1 MIYLNDISLSFG
13 DRQLLD
19 GISFMLSHRHRA
31 GLIGKNGAGKST
43 LFKIIHGEL
52 TPDSGRVEMSKEY
65 TLGYLKQDINFQNEI
80 SVIDEAKKA
89 FSQIKDLENRI
100 SKINEKL
107 AEFNEFE
114 SVEYSNTV
122 QQLSDYIH
130 RLELLDAANADA
142 RAVKVLKGLGFK
154 DEEFQRPLF
163 TFSGGW
169 NMRVEMAK
177 LLLQKPDL
185 LLLDEPTNHLD
196 IPSIVWLEQYL
207 QTYPGVV
214 IIISHDKMFLDN
226 TCNKILELELGQL
239 NVYEGNYSKYLVEKE
254 KQKEVIS
261 ASFENQ
267 QKLIRQ
273 KERTINRFMAKATKT
288 KMAQSMQKQLDKIER
303 IEIPEQDNARL
314 SLRFQSCTRPGR
326 VIFDINNLSMSFGE
340 KQIFSQIDMHVERGD
355 KIALV
360 GKNGEGKSTFVK
372 LITGELI
379 PATGKIQ
386 YGTNVQVSYY
396 AQDQPDTLDRN
407 KTVLEI
413 MEDESPAEQRP
424 NLRKILGA
432 FLFSGEDVEKKVA
445 VLSGG
450 ERSRLALARMLLRP
464 SNVIILDEPTN
475 HLDIATK
482 DVLKDALLNYDGT
495 LIVISHDR
503 EFLDGLSNKVYEFDN
518 GRVREYLGD
527 INYFLEKKQ
536 YLDIRDIQIS
546 DSTNLQVNAAIQ
558 PENPKVSLVDKKLS
572 HEEEKKLKRRVQY
585 LERDIEQL
593 ESLISI
599 YEARSSDN
607 DFYQSSSYL
616 EETKEYQENKIK
628 LEELLEEWERLAIQI
643 E

>member
-19 GISFMLSHRHRA
+19 GISFMLSSRHRA

-43 LFKIIHGEL
+43 LFKIIQGEI
-52 TPDSGRVEMSKEY
+52 TPDRGRVEMAKEY
-65 TLGYLKQDINFQNEI
+65 TLGYLKQDINFQNEV

-89 FSQIKDLENRI
+89 FSQIEYLQNCIR
-100 SKINEKL
+100 KINDKL
-107 AEFNEFE
+107 AAFNEFE
-114 SVEYSNTV
+114 SLEYRNTV

-154 DEEFQRPLF
+154 DEELQRPLH

-169 NMRVEMAK
+169 KMRVELAK

-196 IPSIVWLEQYL
+196 IQSIVWLEQYL

-226 TCNKILELELGQL
+226 TCNKILELELGRL
-239 NVYEGNYSKYLVEKE
+239 SVYEGNYSKYLIEKA
-254 KQKEVIS
+254 KQKEILS

-267 QKLIRQ
+267 QKLIQQ

-288 KMAQSMQKQLDKIER
+288 KMAQSMRKQLDKIEQ
-303 IEIPEQDNARL
+303 IEIPKQDNARL
-314 SLRFQSCTRPGR
+314 SLKFQSSVRPGR
-326 VIFDINNLSMSFGE
+326 VVFDINDLSMSFGE
-340 KQIFSQIDMHVERGD
+340 KQIFSQINMHVERGD

-372 LITGELI
+372 LIIGELM
-379 PATGKIQ
+379 PVTGKIQ

-413 MEDESPAEQRP
+413 MEGESPAEQRP
-424 NLRKILGA
+424 NVRKILGA

-450 ERSRLALARMLLRP
+450 ERSRLALALMLLRP

-482 DVLKDALLNYDGT
+482 DVLKDALLKYDGT

-503 EFLDGLSNKVYEFDN
+503 EFLDGLGNKVYEFDN

-536 YLDIRDIQIS
+536 YLNIRDIQIN
-546 DSTNLQVNAAIQ
+546 DSTFYQLDEKLQVQ
-558 PENPKVSLVDKKLS
+558 DPKVSRNTQKLS
-572 HEEEKKLKRRVQY
+572 HEEEKKLKRRVKY

-599 YEARSSDN
+599 YEAKSSDF
-607 DFYQSSSYL
+607 DFYQSPYYV
-616 EETKEYQENKIK
+616 EETKKYQENKIK
-628 LEELLEEWERLAIQI
+628 LEILIEEWEKLVMKI

>member
-19 GISFMLSHRHRA
+19 GISFMLSSRHRA

-43 LFKIIHGEL
+43 LFKIIQGEI
-52 TPDSGRVEMSKEY
+52 TPDRGRVEMAKEY
-65 TLGYLKQDINFQNEI
+65 TLGYLKQDINFQNEV

-89 FSQIKDLENRI
+89 FSQIEYLQNCIR
-100 SKINEKL
+100 KINDKL
-107 AEFNEFE
+107 AAFNEFE
-114 SVEYSNTV
+114 SLEYRNTV
-122 QQLSDYIH
+122 QQLSDNIH

-154 DEEFQRPLF
+154 DEELQRPLH

-169 NMRVEMAK
+169 KMRVEMAK

-196 IPSIVWLEQYL
+196 IQSIVWLEQYL

-226 TCNKILELELGQL
+226 TCNKILELELGRL
-239 NVYEGNYSKYLVEKE
+239 SVYEGNYSKYLIEKA
-254 KQKEVIS
+254 KQKEILS

-267 QKLIRQ
+267 QKLIQQ
-273 KERTINRFMAKATKT
+273 KEKTINRFMAKATKT
-288 KMAQSMQKQLDKIER
+288 KMAQSMRKQLDKIER

-314 SLRFQSCTRPGR
+314 NLKFQSSVRPGR
-326 VIFDINNLSMSFGE
+326 VVFDINDLSMSFGE
-340 KQIFSQIDMHVERGD
+340 KQIFSQINMHVERGD

-372 LITGELI
+372 LIIGELM
-379 PATGKIQ
+379 PVTGKIQ

-413 MEDESPAEQRP
+413 MEGESPAEQRP
-424 NLRKILGA
+424 NVRKILGA

-450 ERSRLALARMLLRP
+450 ERSRLALALMLLRP

-482 DVLKDALLNYDGT
+482 DVLKDALLKYDGT
-495 LIVISHDR
+495 IIVISHDR
-503 EFLDGLSNKVYEFDN
+503 EFLDGLGNKVYEFDN

-536 YLDIRDIQIS
+536 YLNIRDIQIK
-546 DSTNLQVNAAIQ
+546 DSTFYQLDEKLQVQ
-558 PENPKVSLVDKKLS
+558 DPKGSRNTQKLS
-572 HEEEKKLKRRVQY
+572 HEEEKKLKRRVKY

-599 YEARSSDN
+599 YEAKSSDF
-607 DFYQSSSYL
+607 DFYQSPYYV
-616 EETKEYQENKIK
+616 EETKKYQENKIK
-628 LEELLEEWERLAIQI
+628 LEILIDEWEKLVMKI